1 MKKIININLSARLIP
16 IEDSAYEILRQ
27 YLDSLRRHFSK
38 EEGAEEIQSDIE
50 SRIAELFQDKLKNGA
65 HCITDEDVQAVIAS
79 IGRPE
84 QLEGN
89 EDSNGQAVP
98 PADSLTGRR
107 PRKRLYRDPDSK
119 VLGGVCGGL
128 GSYFNIDPVIFRII
142 FALLAIGGFGTGV
155 LVYFI
160 LWVATP
166 EANTAAEKL
175 EMRGE
180 RVDLN
185 NIKTTIQEEINQIK
199 GNVGKVGDDIKNFTT
214 GRGSQVGNGIERFF
228 HSLVDVMG
236 KTLVLVTKGIFFFLA
251 VVILFCLIIAAVAIA
266 ASSAAIFPF
275 KEVML
280 EPGLQT
286 ALLWPSFALLLGIP
300 IVALVI
306 FIVRKIT
313 GIKQSNRFV
322 GASLGIL
329 WIIGVVC
336 AISLA
341 VSIVKGFRAFDREK
355 ENITLKM
362 PSNGK
367 LIVKQQ
373 GWQDDENMHFMMGD
387 LVVDEDTVVLQDAV
401 DVRTESSHTGNF
413 EVEVQR
419 SSRGRSMSE
428 ARRLAQE
435 IALDIRQDDSILYV
449 PRDITIPRGSHFRA
463 QEVKVIIRVPE
474 GKNVDLQDANSNY
487 HHRHIHIDGHD
498 GEEDADI
505 NIDTDDNGNVKVE
518 THTHGSATDSLH
530 ENFRYHSR
538 PAAPREDKNSDTDKQ
553 HTPVDNSRNSSQ
565 GNAPHLKVT
574 AVVLYG
580 LYNLFKP

>member
-27 YLDSLRRHFSK
+27 YLESLRRHFSK

-50 SRIAELFQDKLKNGA
+50 SRIAELFHDKLKNGA
-65 HCITDEDVQAVIAS
+65 HCITDEDVQTVITS

-84 QLEGN
+84 QFEGSD
-89 EDSNGQAVP
+89 ESSGQTP
-98 PADSLTGRR
+98 PADDLYSRR
-107 PRKRLYRDPDSK
+107 PRKRLYRDPDTK

-128 GSYFNIDPVIFRII
+128 GNYFSVDPVIFRII

-185 NIKTTIQEEINQIK
+185 NIKTTIQEEISQIK
-199 GNVGKVGDDIKNFTT
+199 GNVGKVGDDIKNFTY
-214 GRGSQVGNGIERFF
+214 GRGRQVGNGIERFF
-228 HSLVDVMG
+228 HSLVDILG
-236 KTLVLVTKGIFFFLA
+236 KTLILVTKGIFFFLA

-286 ALLWPSFALLLGIP
+286 ALIWPVFALLLGIP

-329 WIIGVVC
+329 WLIGVVC
-336 AISLA
+336 TICLA
-341 VSIVKGFRAFDREK
+341 VSIVKDFRAFDREK

-362 PSNGK
+362 PSQGK

-387 LVVDEDTVVLQDAV
+387 LIVDEDTVVLQDAV
-401 DVRTESSHTGNF
+401 EVRTESSRTGNF

-419 SSRGRSMSE
+419 SSRGHNLSE

-435 IALDIRQDDSILYV
+435 IAVNLRQEDSILY
-449 PRDITIPRGSHFRA
+449 IPRNISIPKGSHFRV
-463 QEVKVIIRVPE
+463 QDVKVIIYVPE
-474 GKNVDLQDANSNY
+474 GKSVDLQDTNNHY
-487 HHRHIHIDGHD
+487 HHIRINDEND
-498 GEEDADI
+498 NDDNDDDTDV
-505 NIDTDDNGNVKVE
+505 NIDSDGNGGVKIE
-518 THTHGSATDSLH
+518 THHHGNSDSLH
-530 ENFRYHSR
+530 ENFRYHSK
-538 PAAPREDKNSDTDKQ
+538 PAAPKEEIDSDTDKQ
-553 HTPVDNSRNSSQ
+553 RTPVDNSKGTSSTPQ
-565 GNAPHLKVT
+565 IKVT
-574 AVVLYG
+574 SVMLYG
-580 LYNLFKP
+580 LYNLFRP